1 MPYRETGERMQD
13 WGEVVAKLPS
23 PAFDELLNTQSA
35 RCMGCGTPFCHQTGT
50 GALQSSVHPALLM
63 PAVLLHGNSLLY
75 TVLLGAVRRRRVDS
89 PCC

>member
-1 MPYRETGERMQD
+1 MPYRETSERVKD

-50 GALQSSVHPALLM
+50 GACSIPACDHHSIHDRCLLTALAWCANGM
-63 PAVLLHGNSLLY
+63 K
-75 TVLLGAVRRRRVDS
+75 
-89 PCC
+89 

>member
-50 GALQSSVHPALLM
+50 GACPSTASCAPSAAQE
-63 PAVLLHGNSLLY
+63 
-75 TVLLGAVRRRRVDS
+75 
-89 PCC
+89 

>member
-1 MPYRETGERMQD
+1 MTREFAPQTRGFVDYERSPMPYRETGERMKD

-50 GALQSSVHPALLM
+50 GTYC
-63 PAVLLHGNSLLY
+63 SLDVCVPGRY
-75 TVLLGAVRRRRVDS
+75 R
-89 PCC
+89 P